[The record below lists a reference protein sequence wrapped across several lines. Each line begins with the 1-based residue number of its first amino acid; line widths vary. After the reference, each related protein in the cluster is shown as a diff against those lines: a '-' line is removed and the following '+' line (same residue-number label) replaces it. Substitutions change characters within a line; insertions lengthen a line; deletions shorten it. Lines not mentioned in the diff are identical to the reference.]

1 MGLPLATLSSQIV
14 KANFLHSSYGSL
26 KNAIGNSYI
35 AQQLTL
41 MASSEMGLNTIIA
54 VIGASLIGVFGF
66 ILVLIFGAQ
75 VGGNAGLYGSLSSS
89 NVTKITTN
97 IGNGVVAGSGFVVL
111 IFLGAAGAVTLGI
124 FLLVFATIQHFR
136 GGK

>member
-1 MGLPLATLSSQIV
+1 MSFVGKY
-14 KANFLHSSYGSL
+14 KANIQIGYDSL
-26 KNAIGNSYI
+26 KNAASPHFPI
-35 AQQLTL
+35 L
-41 MASSEMGLNTIIA
+41 MADSSVGLNQIIA

-66 ILVLIFGAQ
+66 VLVLIFGAQ
-75 VGGNAGLYGSLSSS
+75 VGGNAGLYGSLSAS

-124 FLLVFATIQHFR
+124 FLLVFSTIQHFR
-136 GGK
+136 GSGK